1 MKRTIAWLFVAALL
15 ATSSQPASAVE
26 LLTNG
31 DLSLPENAGDHDE
44 PLGWV
49 LTEGAANEAFNPQ
62 NTAQLVGFADHTGN
76 ANGQG
81 LWLREFE
88 GLFFGSKNE
97 KTNVIL
103 SQTVPATAGQTYDFS
118 GWARF
123 EPNFSGGVTT
133 LAAGSPS
140 GAVPSP
146 TGTFFEMR
154 FLDAT
159 SAGLSSVLLDLRSAQ
174 AADNNW
180 HQHTLSGIA
189 PAGTASV
196 LVTAYSLNM
205 VPNIDPGQSAF
216 FDDFSLQ
223 AVPEPSSIGLGA
235 IALLGLVSRARRR
248 S

>member
-1 MKRTIAWLFVAALL
+1 MKRTIAWLFVAGLL
-15 ATSSQPASAVE
+15 AAWNPSASAVE

-44 PLGWV
+44 PVGWV

-62 NTAQLVGFADHTGN
+62 NTAQLIGFADRTGS
-76 ANGQG
+76 GQG

-88 GLFFGSKNE
+88 GLFFGNKNE
-97 KTNVIL
+97 KTNVVL
-103 SQTVPATAGQTYDFS
+103 SQTVPGSPGLTYNFS

-123 EPNFSGGVTT
+123 EPNFSGGVST

-154 FLDAT
+154 FLDA
-159 SAGLSSVLLDLRSAQ
+159 SNAGLSSVLLDLRAAQ
-174 AADNNW
+174 SADNAW
-180 HQHTLSGIA
+180 HQHVLSGVA
-189 PAGTASV
+189 PAGTANV
-196 LVTAYSLNM
+196 LVTAYALNM
-205 VPNIDPGQSAF
+205 IPNVDPGQSAF

-235 IALLGLVSRARRR
+235 LALLGLVSRARRR